1 MTLLIPEEHKE
12 ENLKLSADA
21 YVDLFHIQ
29 LRNGSNF
36 FIKAGDPVFGTGM
49 TGRVYLFLLAVMI

>member
-36 FIKAGDPVFGTGM
+36 LLKLET
-49 TGRVYLFLLAVMI
+49 LFLERE